1 MTPLDILTKYW
12 GHQQFRKSQEE
23 IIQSVIDGKDTLAI
37 LPTGGGKSVCFQ
49 VPAMAIDGMCL
60 VISPLIALM
69 EDQVNRLDENNMPA
83 AALTSGMRNQDQ
95 FEILEAAINN
105 ELKFLYVSPERLQ
118 TKSFQERLSSLP
130 ISLIAV
136 DEAHCIS
143 QWGYDFRPSYLN
155 IAAIRENLKSIPLIA
170 LTASATEKVKK
181 DIQEKLLMKL
191 PQVFMTSFERK
202 NLSYTVE
209 KSDDKIN
216 KIVAWILKSNG
227 SGIVYCRTRRRTKEI
242 SDLLLG
248 HQINSDFYHAG
259 LDQDT
264 RKEKQEDWINGK
276 TKIIVCT
283 NAFGMGIDKPDV
295 RVVIHADVPDCLEN
309 YYQEAGR
316 AGRDGNTA
324 HAVLLYRDAELQ
336 DLKMLPDTKFPSMEV
351 IRKVYHAL
359 GNYFQLPTGTG
370 KGKYFDFVIEDFIE
384 KFKLNLNEVVY
395 SLQALK
401 QEQIISYLEKTFTP
415 STVQFVSSR
424 NRIEA
429 FEEIHK
435 ELEPIMK
442 ALLRT
447 YGGIFDGPIQINETQ
462 LAWILKRDIISIREL
477 LTTLHQSGIIDYIPR
492 NDNPQICYLH
502 ERIKTEELNID
513 HENYLLRK
521 KEYVGRIQSMID
533 YTQSTQCRSVLIG
546 TYFGDETIKS
556 CGICNN
562 CKKLDYQ
569 KNKSKIATEN
579 INEIVQLLKSG
590 AKDIKTLSEALNQ
603 DESQLLE
610 VIHFLKN
617 EGIICINQGGKLE
630 IK

>member
-1 MTPLDILTKYW
+1 
-12 GHQQFRKSQEE
+12 
-23 IIQSVIDGKDTLAI
+23 
-37 LPTGGGKSVCFQ
+37 
-49 VPAMAIDGMCL
+49 
-60 VISPLIALM
+60 
-69 EDQVNRLDENNMPA
+69 
-83 AALTSGMRNQDQ
+83 
-95 FEILEAAINN
+95 
-105 ELKFLYVSPERLQ
+105 
-118 TKSFQERLSSLP
+118 
-130 ISLIAV
+130 
-136 DEAHCIS
+136 
-143 QWGYDFRPSYLN
+143 
-155 IAAIRENLKSIPLIA
+155 
-170 LTASATEKVKK
+170 
-181 DIQEKLLMKL
+181 
-191 PQVFMTSFERK
+191 
-202 NLSYTVE
+202 
-209 KSDDKIN
+209 
-216 KIVAWILKSNG
+216 
-227 SGIVYCRTRRRTKEI
+227 
-242 SDLLLG
+242 
-248 HQINSDFYHAG
+248 
-259 LDQDT
+259 
-264 RKEKQEDWINGK
+264 
-276 TKIIVCT
+276 
-283 NAFGMGIDKPDV
+283 MGIDKPDV

-336 DLKMLPDTKFPSMEV
+336 DLRMLPDTKFPSMEV

-359 GNYFQLPTGTG
+359 GNYLQLPTGLG

-435 ELEPIMK
+435 ELEPIIK

-477 LTTLHQSGIIDYIPR
+477 LTTLHQSGIIDYNPR
-492 NDNPQICYLH
+492 NDNPQICYLQ

-546 TYFGDETIKS
+546 TYFGDKTIKS

-562 CKKLDYQ
+562 CIKLVYQ
-569 KNKSKIATEN
+569 KNKSKIATDN
-579 INEIVQLLKSG
+579 INEIVELLKSG
-590 AKDIKTLSEALNQ
+590 AKDVKTLSEALNQ
-603 DESQLLE
+603 DESQILE
-610 VIHFLKN
+610 VIQFLKN

>member
-1 MTPLDILTKYW
+1 MTPLDILKKYW
-12 GHQQFRKSQEE
+12 GHHQFRKSQEE
-23 IIQSVIDGKDTLAI
+23 IIQSVLDGKDTLAI

-49 VPAMAIDGMCL
+49 VPAMAMEGMCL

-69 EDQVNRLDENNMPA
+69 EDQVNRLVENEMPA

-95 FEILEAAINN
+95 FDILEAAANN

-118 TKSFQERLSSLP
+118 TKSFQERLTGLP
-130 ISLIAV
+130 ISLVAV

-155 IAAIRENLKSIPLIA
+155 IAAIRENLKNIPLIA

-181 DIQEKLLMKL
+181 DIQEKLLMKT
-191 PQVFMTSFERK
+191 PEVFMTSFERK
-202 NLSYTVE
+202 NLSYSVE
-209 KSDDKIN
+209 QSDDKIN
-216 KIVAWILKSNG
+216 KIVSWIFKCRG

-242 SDLLLG
+242 SDLLRG

-259 LDQDT
+259 LDQDI
-264 RKEKQEDWINGK
+264 RKEKQEDWIKGK

-295 RVVIHADVPDCLEN
+295 RVVVHADVPDCLEN

-324 HAVLLYRDAELQ
+324 HAVLLYREAELQ
-336 DLKMLPDTKFPSMEV
+336 ELRTLPDTKFPSMEV

-359 GNYFQLPTGTG
+359 GNYFQLPTGSG
-370 KGKYFDFVIEDFIE
+370 KGKYFDFIIEDFIQN
-384 KFKLNLNEVVY
+384 FKLNLNEVVY

-401 QEQIISYLEKTFTP
+401 QEQIISYLEKIFTP
-415 STVQFVSSR
+415 STVQFISSR

-435 ELEPIMK
+435 ELEPIIK

-462 LAWILKRDIISIREL
+462 LAWMLKRDIISIREL
-477 LTTLHQSGIIDYIPR
+477 LSALHQSGIIDYIPK
-492 NDNPQICYLH
+492 NDDPQICYLQ
-502 ERIKTEELNID
+502 ERIKTEDLNID

-521 KEYVGRIQSMID
+521 KEYIGRIQSMID
-533 YTQSTQCRSVLIG
+533 YTQSTECRSVLIG
-546 TYFGDETIKS
+546 KYFGDETIKS

-562 CKKLDYQ
+562 CKTLDYQ
-569 KNKSKIATEN
+569 KNKSRIVEEN
-579 INEIVQLLKSG
+579 LNQILHLLKSG
-590 AKDIKTLSEALNQ
+590 PTEVKTLSEALNK
-603 DESQLLE
+603 DEIQILDA
-610 VIHFLKN
+610 ICFLKN
-617 EGIICINQGGKLE
+617 EGVIWINQGGKLE

>member
-1 MTPLDILTKYW
+1 MTPLDILKKYW
-12 GHQQFRKSQEE
+12 GHHQFRKSQEE
-23 IIQSVIDGKDTLAI
+23 IIQSVLDGKDTLAI

-49 VPAMAIDGMCL
+49 VPAMAMEGMCL

-69 EDQVNRLDENNMPA
+69 EDQVNRLVENDMPA

-95 FEILEAAINN
+95 FDILEAAANN

-118 TKSFQERLSSLP
+118 TKSFQERLTGLP
-130 ISLIAV
+130 ISLVAV

-155 IAAIRENLKSIPLIA
+155 IAAIRENLKNIPLIA
-170 LTASATEKVKK
+170 LTASATEKVKE
-181 DIQEKLLMKL
+181 DIQEKLLMKT
-191 PQVFMTSFERK
+191 PVVFMTSFERK
-202 NLSYTVE
+202 NLSYSVE
-209 KSDDKIN
+209 QSDDKIN
-216 KIVAWILKSNG
+216 KIVSWILKCGG

-248 HQINSDFYHAG
+248 HQISSDFYHAG
-259 LDQDT
+259 LDQDI
-264 RKEKQEDWINGK
+264 RKEKQEDWIKGK

-336 DLKMLPDTKFPSMEV
+336 ELRTLPDIKFPSMEV

-359 GNYFQLPTGTG
+359 GNYFQLPTGSG
-370 KGKYFDFVIEDFIE
+370 KGKYFDFVIEDFIQN
-384 KFKLNLNEVVY
+384 FKLNLNEVVY

-401 QEQIISYLEKTFTP
+401 QEQIISYLEKIFTP
-415 STVQFVSSR
+415 SMAQFISSR

-435 ELEPIMK
+435 ELEPIIK

-477 LTTLHQSGIIDYIPR
+477 LAALHQSGIIDYIPK
-492 NDNPQICYLH
+492 NDNPQICYLQ

-521 KEYVGRIQSMID
+521 KEYIGRIQSMID
-533 YTQSTQCRSVLIG
+533 YTQSTACRSVMIG
-546 TYFGDETIKS
+546 KYFGDETITS

-562 CKKLDYQ
+562 CKALDYQ
-569 KNKSKIATEN
+569 KNKSRIVEEN
-579 INEIVQLLKSG
+579 MNQILHLLKSG
-590 AKDIKTLSEALNQ
+590 PTEIKTLSEALNK
-603 DESQLLE
+603 DETQILDA
-610 VIHFLKN
+610 ICFLKN
-617 EGIICINQGGKLE
+617 EGVIWINQGGKLE

>member
-1 MTPLDILTKYW
+1 
-12 GHQQFRKSQEE
+12 
-23 IIQSVIDGKDTLAI
+23 
-37 LPTGGGKSVCFQ
+37 
-49 VPAMAIDGMCL
+49 
-60 VISPLIALM
+60 
-69 EDQVNRLDENNMPA
+69 
-83 AALTSGMRNQDQ
+83 
-95 FEILEAAINN
+95 
-105 ELKFLYVSPERLQ
+105 
-118 TKSFQERLSSLP
+118 
-130 ISLIAV
+130 
-136 DEAHCIS
+136 
-143 QWGYDFRPSYLN
+143 
-155 IAAIRENLKSIPLIA
+155 
-170 LTASATEKVKK
+170 
-181 DIQEKLLMKL
+181 MKM

-216 KIVAWILKSNG
+216 KIVALILKSDG
-227 SGIVYCRTRRRTKEI
+227 SGIVYCRTRRRTTEI

-264 RKEKQEDWINGK
+264 RKEKQEDWIKGK

-336 DLKMLPDTKFPSMEV
+336 DLRILPDTKFPSMEV

-359 GNYFQLPTGTG
+359 GNYLQLPTGSG

-415 STVQFVSSR
+415 STVQFISSR
-424 NRIEA
+424 NRIET

-435 ELEPIMK
+435 ELEPIIK
-442 ALLRT
+442 TLLRT

-477 LTTLHQSGIIDYIPR
+477 LIILHQSGIIDYIPR
-492 NDNPQICYLH
+492 NDNPQICYLQ

-521 KEYVGRIQSMID
+521 KEYLGRIQSMID

-579 INEIVQLLKSG
+579 INKIVQLLKSG
-590 AKDIKTLSEALNQ
+590 AKDIKTLSEALEQ
-603 DESQLLE
+603 DESQILE

-617 EGIICINQGGKLE
+617 EGIICINQSGKLE